1 MDTNT
6 QRRMG
11 TAPVFFTA
19 ISTILGAILF
29 LRFGWATGT
38 LGFWGVILVIVIG
51 HMVTLPTALSISEIA
66 TNKRVEGGGEYFIIS
81 RSFGLNIGATIG
93 MALYMSQAI
102 SVAFYV
108 IAFTEAFAPLF
119 DYFSQVKGIDLPRQ
133 VVSIP
138 AMALLSLLIL
148 KKGAGVGVKALYVVV
163 AILAVSIVLFFLGST
178 DYAGAHEINIF
189 AGSIRNGNMFFVV
202 FAICFPAFTGMTAGV
217 GLSGDLKNP
226 GKSIPL
232 GTTMATVVGMVLYFF
247 ITYKL
252 AISASA
258 EDLTNNQ
265 LIMSK
270 IALGGSIVIPLGLAA
285 STISS
290 ALGSIMVAPRTL
302 QALSK
307 DESLPLKK
315 VNVTMAKGKGDTNEP
330 FNASILTIIIAF
342 IFVGMGNVNAVAEII
357 SMFFLITYG
366 SLNLISFLNHF
377 AANPSYRPS
386 FRSRWWLS
394 LIGFVLSLYMMFSI
408 NTLYAFFAVILM
420 VLLYVIV
427 SNQHKDRKGMVA
439 LFKGV
444 IFQINRKLHIY
455 LQNENKRGENETW
468 RPAAVCVSTDSLQRD
483 NPLNLLSWISHKYGF
498 GTFIH
503 LIKGYY
509 SRQSRDQAED
519 IKAVLLKRAV
529 SRDSQIY
536 IDTLISPSYTSAI
549 AQVIQL
555 PSVTGKENN
564 MVIFDFDKHNP
575 NNLHQ
580 ITDNFNLVAAANCDV
595 CVLGCSQLSNPKKKR
610 RDIHIWI
617 QKSDPDNANLMILL
631 AYVIAAHPFWKKC
644 QISIFDVCDP
654 ASIIEERE
662 YLEQLLKSG
671 RLPITSR
678 NITVIE
684 KDPDRNIRS
693 VMAEYSKQVDLTVMG
708 FRSDQVKHEG
718 EETFLGFEGVGE
730 ILFVNSRSAKT
741 IE

>member
-1 MDTNT
+1 METTN

-38 LGFWGVILVIVIG
+38 LGFWGVMLIILIG

-93 MALYMSQAI
+93 MALYLSQAI

-119 DYFSQVKGIDLPRQ
+119 EWAKQTHGLDLPRQ

-148 KKGAGVGVKALYVVV
+148 KKGAGLGVKMLYYVV
-163 AILAVSIVLFFLGST
+163 AILAISLVMFFLGKTEYAAAT
-178 DYAGAHEINIF
+178 DYSIF
-189 AGSIRNGNMFFVV
+189 NQSIRNGNMFFMV

-217 GLSGDLKNP
+217 GLSGDLKKP
-226 GKSIPL
+226 GVSIPL
-232 GTTMATVVGMVLYFF
+232 GTTLGTLVGMIIYVF
-247 ITYKL
+247 ISWKL
-252 AISASA
+252 AASASP
-258 EDLTNNQ
+258 EDLINDQ

-270 IALGGSIVIPLGLAA
+270 IAIGGSIVVPLGLAA

-290 ALGSIMVAPRTL
+290 ALGSVMVAPRTL
-302 QALSK
+302 QALAK
-307 DESLPLKK
+307 DRSLPIGVL
-315 VNVTMAKGKGDTNEP
+315 NRSMEKGKGETNEP
-330 FNASILTIIIAF
+330 FNASLLTIIIAF
-342 IFVGMGNVNAVAEII
+342 VFVAMGNVDAVAEVI
-357 SMFFLITYG
+357 SMFFMITYG

-386 FRSRWWLS
+386 FRSRWWFS
-394 LIGFVLSLYMMFSI
+394 LIGFVLSIYMMFRINSI
-408 NTLYAFFAVILM
+408 YAIVAIVLM
-420 VLLYVIV
+420 VLLYFIV
-427 SNQHKDRKGMVA
+427 AQQHKDRKGMVA
-439 LFKGV
+439 LFRGV
-444 IFQINRKLHIY
+444 IFQINRRLHLY
-455 LQNENKRGENETW
+455 LQGESSRGESETW
-468 RPAAVCVSTDSLQRD
+468 RPAVVCVSTDSLIRD
-483 NPLNLLSWISHKYGF
+483 NALNLMSWISHKYGF

-503 LIKGYY
+503 LFQGYF
-509 SRQSRDQAED
+509 SKKTKEQAED
-519 IKAVLLKRAV
+519 IKEVLLDRAS
-529 SRDSQIY
+529 SRKGQIY
-536 IDTLISPSYTSAI
+536 VDTLISPSYTSAI

-564 MVIFDFDKHNP
+564 MVIFDFDKNKP
-575 NNLHQ
+575 ENLYQ
-580 ITDNFNLVAAANCDV
+580 ITDNFNLVAAADCDV
-595 CVLGCSQLSNPKKKR
+595 CVLGCAQVANPKKRR

-631 AYVIAAHPFWKKC
+631 GYVISAHPYWKRC
-644 QISIFDVCDP
+644 HISIFDVCDP
-654 ASIIEERE
+654 EMIVEERE
-662 YLEQLLKSG
+662 YLEDLLKSG

-678 NITVIE
+678 NIRIIE

-693 VMAEYSKQVDLTVMG
+693 VMAEYSDKADLTIMG
-708 FRSDQVKHEG
+708 FRSDQVKHEK
-718 EETFLGFEGVGE
+718 EEAFLGFDGVGE